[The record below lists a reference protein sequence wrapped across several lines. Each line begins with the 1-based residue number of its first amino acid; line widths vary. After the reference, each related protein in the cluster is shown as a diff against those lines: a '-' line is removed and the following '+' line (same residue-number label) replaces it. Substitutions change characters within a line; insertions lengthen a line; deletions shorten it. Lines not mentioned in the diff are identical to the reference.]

1 MKEERKGQLLFH
13 LNIFHLT
20 KQENQCVLLKKQS
33 LNVCELTNQ
42 FKSRRLFE
50 VFLFLWIM

>member
-42 FKSRRLFE
+42 FKSKRF
-50 VFLFLWIM
+50 F